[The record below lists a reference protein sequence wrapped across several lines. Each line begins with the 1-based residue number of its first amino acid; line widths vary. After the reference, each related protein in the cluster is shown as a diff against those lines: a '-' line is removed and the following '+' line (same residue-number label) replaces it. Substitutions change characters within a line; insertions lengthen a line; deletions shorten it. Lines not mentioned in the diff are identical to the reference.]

1 MVPDRNRQVVLRAR
15 PLGIPRVEHFEILE
29 TPAAVPR
36 DGEFLI
42 RNLYL
47 SVDPAM
53 RGGHRLSLRRGAL

>member
-15 PLGIPRVEHFEILE
+15 PLGIPQAEHFEIRE
-29 TPAAVPR
+29 ASTTAPR

-47 SVDPAM
+47 SATE
-53 RGGHRLSLRRGAL
+53 R